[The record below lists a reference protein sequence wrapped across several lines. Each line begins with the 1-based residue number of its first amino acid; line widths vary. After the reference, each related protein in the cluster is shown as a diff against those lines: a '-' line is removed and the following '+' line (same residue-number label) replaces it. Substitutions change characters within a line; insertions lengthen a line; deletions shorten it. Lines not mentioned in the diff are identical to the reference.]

1 MATAPEVPP
10 GYRDWSK
17 CGDFGGP
24 RKDVDAA
31 TREELRRQRRT
42 KTYVPTPITVE
53 QGMDIIK
60 DGVTVRVCRY
70 CCQKLDH
77 DYAVCPSRDL
87 SPLPLYPPPG
97 AKILVPP
104 LNIKEN
110 ARNNS
115 VIIKSLSK
123 DIRDN
128 DLLKLFTDFGP
139 VSKVRVAMYKKTGV
153 SLGVGFAR
161 FESID
166 DAERAMN
173 NLNADGYHIEWLV

>member
-1 MATAPEVPP
+1 MATALKYPLDIVIGLSVVILVVLVKMLTLLPGKNFAVRDVPKHFVECCC
-10 GYRDWSK
+10 RIWCVSV
-17 CGDFGGP
+17 P
-24 RKDVDAA
+24 RPFPA
-31 TREELRRQRRT
+31 T
-42 KTYVPTPITVE
+42 VISPTWCQNIT
-53 QGMDIIK
+53 
-60 DGVTVRVCRY
+60 
-70 CCQKLDH
+70 
-77 DYAVCPSRDL
+77 
-87 SPLPLYPPPG
+87 
-97 AKILVPP
+97 ILVPP

-115 VIIKSLSK
+115 VVIKNLSK

-139 VSKVRVAMYKKTGV
+139 VPKVQVAMYKKTGV
-153 SLGVGFAR
+153 SLCVGFAR

>member
-1 MATAPEVPP
+1 MATAPEIPP

-24 RKDVDAA
+24 CKDVDAA

-42 KTYVPTPITVE
+42 KTF
-53 QGMDIIK
+53 
-60 DGVTVRVCRY
+60 CRMLLSNVKIY
-70 CCQKLDH
+70 CCQLDH
-77 DYAVCPSRDL
+77 VICV
-87 SPLPLYPPPG
+87 SPETFPKIIPPPG

-115 VIIKSLSK
+115 VVIKNLSK

-139 VSKVRVAMYKKTGV
+139 VPKVQVAMYKKTGV
-153 SLGVGFAR
+153 SLCVGFAR